1 MKKNYFLIII
11 FGFLISCSE
20 NKNQSVDLSIVIHGG
35 AGTMDREKMSI
46 EKELE
51 YKKWF

>member
-20 NKNQSVDLSIVIHGG
+20 NKKVLSFQSLLIYI
-35 AGTMDREKMSI
+35 TMDREKMSI
-46 EKELE
+46 EIEN
-51 YKKWF
+51 